1 MQTILVVHLLLAKP
15 GKGVAAVHYPW
26 EREAMSCASFPF
38 VVSGTSS
45 PGLTDPGYLINRG
58 IFLYLETPSNFSTDL

>member
-1 MQTILVVHLLLAKP
+1 MQTTLVVHLLLAKP

-45 PGLTDPGYLINRG
+45 PGLTDPG
-58 IFLYLETPSNFSTDL
+58 EDSNKQSAPKQSVFEG

>member
-1 MQTILVVHLLLAKP
+1 MQTTLVVHLLLAKP

-45 PGLTDPGYLINRG
+45 PGLTDPECMVNVGPKRLR
-58 IFLYLETPSNFSTDL
+58 